1 MLAVIRTGGKQYK
14 VSEGDF
20 VSVEK
25 LPSDIGSSV
34 EIKEVLMIDDNGKI
48 TIGTPFVSGAVVTA
62 SVIDQKKRK
71 TVLIFK
77 KSHRKNFRRK
87 NGHRQLV
94 TILKIDS
101 IKN

>member
-20 VSVEK
+20 VSVDKIPFEV
-25 LPSDIGSSV
+25 GSSV
-34 EIKEVLMIDDNGKI
+34 EIKEVLMTDDNGKI
-48 TIGTPFVSGAVVTA
+48 TVGTPLVAGAVVTA
-62 SVIDQKKRK
+62 NVVDQKRNK

-87 NGHRQLV
+87 NGHRQPV
-94 TILKIDS
+94 TILRIDG

>member
-20 VSVEK
+20 VSVDK
-25 LPSDIGSSV
+25 LPSEVGSSV
-34 EIKEVLMIDDNGKI
+34 EIKEVLMTDDNGKI
-48 TIGTPFVSGAVVTA
+48 TVGTPLVAGAVVTA
-62 SVIDQKKRK
+62 NVVNQKRNK

-87 NGHRQLV
+87 NGHRQPV
-94 TILKIDS
+94 TILRIDS